1 MALADRLK
9 LARLEKGLRLRE
21 AGELARVDQNTIWRY
36 ENDYRVPSALALQG
50 LAAIYGKP
58 ADWLWR
64 EEEYEEVPQ
73 TEPSRPTT
81 YVEDAESQFPQ
92 VVADRLELLADM
104 VAGAARE
111 KNVSLDYLVGLTDD
125 PTPSAG
131 WAARLSEAEARA
143 SKGNIAESEPA
154 YENDSTGR
162 RPLEVL

>member
-58 ADWLWR
+58 ADWFWG

-73 TEPSRPTT
+73 TEPARPT
-81 YVEDAESQFPQ
+81 YVEDDESQFPQ
-92 VVADRLELLADM
+92 VVPDRLELLAHM
-104 VAGAARE
+104 LAGAARE
-111 KNVSLDYLVGLTDD
+111 QNVSLD
-125 PTPSAG
+125 
-131 WAARLSEAEARA
+131 
-143 SKGNIAESEPA
+143 
-154 YENDSTGR
+154 
-162 RPLEVL
+162 